1 MWDLHERALRDV
13 SAYDEEH
20 AHLDADLRDV
30 ESEYLD
36 ARGEFLVGEVE
47 RSEASD
53 RERGGTTREHGER
66 GGEKSDDGIVAMGA
80 LQLSSAVDHH
90 ESDPDAAVV
99 QWMRIDPDHQ
109 RRGHGSQVLR
119 VLEARMV
126 DLGFERLVLD
136 TTPRQAAA
144 VALYESFV
152 YAEERRESTPAGE
165 MTVYGKSL

>member
-1 MWDLHERALRDV
+1 
-13 SAYDEEH
+13 
-20 AHLDADLRDV
+20 
-30 ESEYLD
+30 
-36 ARGEFLVGEVE
+36 
-47 RSEASD
+47 
-53 RERGGTTREHGER
+53 
-66 GGEKSDDGIVAMGA
+66 
-80 LQLSSAVDHH
+80 
-90 ESDPDAAVV
+90 
-99 QWMRIDPDHQ
+99 MRVNPDHQ

-126 DLGFERLVLD
+126 DRGFERLVLD